1 MNEAMVRATEL
12 QFEAALGEALG
23 HGPPDDLAARIA
35 ARLAGDARP
44 TFAWRGRLA
53 AAALLVL
60 GAAVVC
66 AVWWLQERDRARS
79 AAAPVPAPDAAP
91 SPDATTAMAARVAA
105 LVADLALPERRKEAM
120 FALGDIGS
128 AAAPLLDEALA
139 SGATRAQPDVLAA
152 IGLARQRL
160 ALGPTAR
167 AFNLPPEQLTL
178 ICDYSDNKVRL
189 VDPSGQSLLE
199 FGGIFGAWDAEFTN
213 RGTML
218 VTEFSTSRVRELDA
232 NQETV
237 WEFTDLKNP
246 YDADRLPNGNTLIAD
261 TFGSRVIEVTLQ
273 RQIVWQYNVD
283 IRPFDADR
291 LPNGNTLIAD
301 VLRDRVL
308 EVSPAGEIVWQIGGM
323 HNVHDADRL
332 PNGNTLIT
340 LRNAGKVI
348 EVDPTGAV
356 VWELTGLSS
365 PSDADR
371 LPNGNTLVAENTQV
385 REFDADKQ
393 VVWRAEMTWAVEAN
407 RY

>member
-1 MNEAMVRATEL
+1 
-12 QFEAALGEALG
+12 
-23 HGPPDDLAARIA
+23 
-35 ARLAGDARP
+35 
-44 TFAWRGRLA
+44 
-53 AAALLVL
+53 
-60 GAAVVC
+60 
-66 AVWWLQERDRARS
+66 
-79 AAAPVPAPDAAP
+79 
-91 SPDATTAMAARVAA
+91 MAARVAA

-167 AFNLPPEQLTL
+167 AFGLPPELLTL

-273 RQIVWQYNVD
+273 RQIVWQYN
-283 IRPFDADR
+283 
-291 LPNGNTLIAD
+291 
-301 VLRDRVL
+301 
-308 EVSPAGEIVWQIGGM
+308 GM